1 MQLPVRKE
9 SLPMAGALLAAALA
23 GGTVAVI
30 GAALVGT
37 GEHTTTIRE
46 LVQTPTN
53 APGTVSQTSQ
63 ERPLTVRAI
72 YDRDAPGVVQV
83 TTTTKVKLPQT
94 DWFGNPFGPPGTE
107 VQRSL
112 GSGFVIDKAGYIVT
126 NYHVVGNAQSVHVSF
141 SNNDSMKAE
150 VIGKDPATDVAL
162 LKVEAS
168 SRALKPLSLGDS
180 DGIHVGDQ
188 VAAIG
193 NPLGLDRS
201 ITLGIVSALHRSL
214 TSPEGTPI
222 DRVIQTDAALNHGN
236 SGGPL
241 LNAEGKVVGV
251 SSAISTGSTGGEGS
265 IGIGFAIP
273 INTVSDVVAELKAQ
287 GHVDHPY
294 LGVVTRPVS
303 TTMARIFNLPV
314 QKGLLVESVAAGS
327 GADRAGL
334 HGGTDQVVVEGESY
348 QLGGDV
354 ITKADG
360 MAIATTEDL
369 REIVSQHKP
378 GESLS
383 VVFYPSTA
391 HRGTAPVK
399 AEIKLGRQSP
409 LP

>member
-1 MQLPVRKE
+1 
-9 SLPMAGALLAAALA
+9 MAGALLAAALA

-30 GAALVGT
+30 GAAIVGT

-46 LVQTPTN
+46 LVPAPPTL
-53 APGTVSQTSQ
+53 PGNVSQTSQ
-63 ERPLTVRAI
+63 ERPLTVRGI

-83 TTTTKVKLPQT
+83 TTTTKVRLTQT
-94 DWFGNPFGPPGTE
+94 DWFGNPFGPQGTE

-126 NYHVVGNAQSVHVSF
+126 NYHVVGDAQSVHVSF

-150 VIGKDPATDVAL
+150 IIGKDPATDVAL
-162 LKVEAS
+162 LKVQAS

-241 LNAEGKVVGV
+241 LNAQGQVVGV
-251 SSAISTGSTGGEGS
+251 SSAVSTGGGAGNT
-265 IGIGFAIP
+265 GIGFAIP
-273 INTVSDVVAELKAQ
+273 INTVRDVVAELKAQ

-303 TTMARIFNLPV
+303 ATMARIFNLPV

-334 HGGTDQVVVEGESY
+334 RGGTSQVVVEGESY

-360 MAIATTEDL
+360 MVVSTTEGL
-369 REIVSQHKP
+369 REIVSQHEP
-378 GESLS
+378 GETMS
-383 VVFYPSTA
+383 VVFYRT
-391 HRGTAPVK
+391 GTGAEPEQMK

>member
-1 MQLPVRKE
+1 M
-9 SLPMAGALLAAALA
+9 
-23 GGTVAVI
+23 
-30 GAALVGT
+30 
-37 GEHTTTIRE
+37 
-46 LVQTPTN
+46 
-53 APGTVSQTSQ
+53 
-63 ERPLTVRAI
+63 
-72 YDRDAPGVVQV
+72 
-83 TTTTKVKLPQT
+83 
-94 DWFGNPFGPPGTE
+94 
-107 VQRSL
+107 QRSL

-126 NYHVVGNAQSVHVSF
+126 NYHVVGNAQSVQVSF

-150 VIGKDPATDVAL
+150 IIGKDPATDVAL
-162 LKVEAS
+162 LKVQAS
-168 SRALKPLSLGDS
+168 SRALKPLPLGDS

-214 TSPEGTPI
+214 TSPGGHAHRPRHPDRRGAQPWQLGRPAAERAGPGRRRQLGDLDRRRGREG
-222 DRVIQTDAALNHGN
+222 N
-236 SGGPL
+236 
-241 LNAEGKVVGV
+241 
-251 SSAISTGSTGGEGS
+251 

-273 INTVSDVVAELKAQ
+273 INTVRDVVAELKAQ

-303 TTMARIFNLPV
+303 TAMARIFNLPV

-360 MAIATTEDL
+360 MAVTTTEGL
-369 REIVSQHKP
+369 REVVSQHKP

-383 VVFYPSTA
+383 VVFY
-391 HRGTAPVK
+391 RGTEPVK

>member
-1 MQLPVRKE
+1 MRKE

-46 LVQTPTN
+46 LVQ
-53 APGTVSQTSQ
+53 APASVPGNVSQTSA

-126 NYHVVGNAQSVHVSF
+126 NYHVVGDAQSVHVSF

-150 VIGKDPATDVAL
+150 IIGKDPATDVAL
-162 LKVEAS
+162 LKVVAS
-168 SRALKPLSLGDS
+168 SRALKPLPLGDS

-222 DRVIQTDAALNHGN
+222 DHVIQTDAAINHGN

-241 LNAEGKVVGV
+241 LNAQGQVVGV
-251 SSAISTGSTGGEGS
+251 SSAISTGDTGAQGN

-273 INTVSDVVAELKAQ
+273 INTVRDVVAELKAE

-303 TTMARIFNLPV
+303 TAMARIFNLPV
-314 QKGLLVESVAAGS
+314 QKGLLVESVTAGS

-334 HGGTDQVVVEGESY
+334 RGGADQVVVEGESY

-354 ITKADG
+354 ITQADG
-360 MAIATTEDL
+360 IAVSTMEGL

-378 GESLS
+378 GETLS
-383 VVFYPSTA
+383 VVFY
-391 HRGTAPVK
+391 RGAEPLK

>member
-1 MQLPVRKE
+1 VQLPVRRE
-9 SLPMAGALLAAALA
+9 SLPIAGVLLAAALA

-37 GEHTTTIRE
+37 GEHTTTVRE
-46 LVQTPTN
+46 IVEPQPLSPSN
-53 APGTVSQTSQ
+53 VSQGSQ
-63 ERPLTVRAI
+63 DGPLTVRDI
-72 YDRDAPGVVQV
+72 YKRDAPGVVQV

-94 DWFGNPFGPPGTE
+94 DWFGNPFGIPGTA

-112 GSGFVIDKAGYIVT
+112 GSGFVMDKAGYIVT
-126 NYHVVGNAQSVHVSF
+126 NYHVVGSAQSVHVSF
-141 SNNDSMKAE
+141 SNSDSMNAE
-150 VIGKDPATDVAL
+150 IIGKDPATDVAL
-162 LKVEAS
+162 LKVQAS
-168 SRALKPLSLGDS
+168 SRALKPLDLGNSDS
-180 DGIHVGDQ
+180 VQVGDQ

-193 NPLGLDRS
+193 NPLGYDRS

-241 LNAEGKVVGV
+241 LNAQGEVVGV
-251 SSAISTGSTGGEGS
+251 SSAISTAGTGAQGN

-273 INTVSDVVAELKAQ
+273 INTVRDVVAELKAQ
-287 GHVDHPY
+287 GHVDHPFF
-294 LGVVTRPVS
+294 GVVTRPVTAS
-303 TTMARIFNLPV
+303 MARIFKLPV
-314 QKGLLVESVAAGS
+314 QRGLLIENVAAGS

-360 MAIATTEDL
+360 MNVTTTERL
-369 REIVSQHKP
+369 RQIVSEHKP
-378 GESLS
+378 GETVSIA
-383 VVFYPSTA
+383 YYRST
-391 HRGTAPVK
+391 GTEPLHTEV
-399 AEIKLGRQSP
+399 KLGRQSP

>member
-1 MQLPVRKE
+1 M
-9 SLPMAGALLAAALA
+9 PMAGALLAAALA

-46 LVQTPTN
+46 LVP
-53 APGTVSQTSQ
+53 APQSLPGDISQTSQ
-63 ERPLTVRAI
+63 ARPLTVRAI

-112 GSGFVIDKAGYIVT
+112 GSGFVIDKAGYVVT

-150 VIGKDPATDVAL
+150 VIGKDPATDIAL
-162 LKVEAS
+162 LKVRAS
-168 SRALKPLSLGDS
+168 SRALKALPLGNS
-180 DGIHVGDQ
+180 DGVHVGDQ

-241 LNAEGKVVGV
+241 LNAQGQVVGV
-251 SSAISTGSTGGEGS
+251 SSAISTGDVGEGN

-273 INTVSDVVAELKAQ
+273 INTVRDVVAELKAH

-334 HGGTDQVVVEGESY
+334 HGGADQVVVEGESY

-360 MAIATTEDL
+360 MAVTTTEGL
-369 REIVSQHKP
+369 REIVSHYKP

-383 VVFYPSTA
+383 VEFY
-391 HRGTAPVK
+391 RGTEPLK

>member
-1 MQLPVRKE
+1 
-9 SLPMAGALLAAALA
+9 
-23 GGTVAVI
+23 
-30 GAALVGT
+30 
-37 GEHTTTIRE
+37 
-46 LVQTPTN
+46 
-53 APGTVSQTSQ
+53 
-63 ERPLTVRAI
+63 
-72 YDRDAPGVVQV
+72 
-83 TTTTKVKLPQT
+83 
-94 DWFGNPFGPPGTE
+94 

-150 VIGKDPATDVAL
+150 MIGKDPATDVAL
-162 LKVEAS
+162 LKVAAS

-180 DGIHVGDQ
+180 DGVHVGDQ

-241 LNAEGKVVGV
+241 LNAQGQVVGV
-251 SSAISTGSTGGEGS
+251 SSAVSTGNLGETNT
-265 IGIGFAIP
+265 GIGFAIP
-273 INTVSDVVAELKAQ
+273 INTVRDVVAELRAH

-303 TTMARIFNLPV
+303 TAMARIFNLPV

-334 HGGTDQVVVEGESY
+334 RGGTSQVVVEGESY

-360 MAIATTEDL
+360 VSVSTTEEL
-369 REIVSQHKP
+369 REIVSELKP
-378 GESLS
+378 GDSLP
-383 VVFYPSTA
+383 VVFYRVTA
-391 HRGTAPVK
+391 NGSELLK
-399 AEIKLGRQSP
+399 AQIKLGRQSP

>member
-1 MQLPVRKE
+1 MQLSVRKE

-53 APGTVSQTSQ
+53 APGNVSQTSQ

-126 NYHVVGNAQSVHVSF
+126 NYHVVGDAQSVHVSF

-162 LKVEAS
+162 LKVQAS
-168 SRALKPLSLGDS
+168 SRALKPLPLGDS

-241 LNAEGKVVGV
+241 LNAQGRVVGV
-251 SSAISTGSTGGEGS
+251 SSAISTGDTGSEGN

-273 INTVSDVVAELKAQ
+273 INTVRDVVAELKAQ

-303 TTMARIFNLPV
+303 TTMARVFNLRR
-314 QKGLLVESVAAGS
+314 GLLVESVAAGS

-334 HGGTDQVVVEGESY
+334 HGGTSQVVVEGESY

-360 MAIATTEDL
+360 MAITSMERL
-369 REIVSQHKP
+369 REIISQHKP
-378 GESLS
+378 GDSLS
-383 VVFYPSTA
+383 VVFY
-391 HRGTAPVK
+391 RGTEPLK
-399 AEIKLGRQSP
+399 AEVKLGRQSP

>member
-46 LVQTPTN
+46 LVPTPTN
-53 APGTVSQTSQ
+53 PPGNVSQTSQ
-63 ERPLTVRAI
+63 DRPLTVRAI

-162 LKVEAS
+162 LKVQAS

-180 DGIHVGDQ
+180 DGDSRRRPGSRHREPARPRPQHHARDRQRAPPLADLSGGHAHRSCHPDRRGAQ
-188 VAAIG
+188 PRQLGRPAAERAG
-193 NPLGLDRS
+193 PGRRRQLCDLDRR
-201 ITLGIVSALHRSL
+201 LGRGKHRNRFRNSHQHSARRRRRAEGSGPRRPPVPRRRHAARVDDDGSDLQPAGPEGAARRERGRRKWRRSGGSARRHRSGCGRRREL
-214 TSPEGTPI
+214 PARRRRDHEGGRHGRSPRWSACARSSRSTSPATRCPSCS
-222 DRVIQTDAALNHGN
+222 TAAL
-236 SGGPL
+236 S
-241 LNAEGKVVGV
+241 
-251 SSAISTGSTGGEGS
+251 
-265 IGIGFAIP
+265 
-273 INTVSDVVAELKAQ
+273 
-287 GHVDHPY
+287 
-294 LGVVTRPVS
+294 R
-303 TTMARIFNLPV
+303 
-314 QKGLLVESVAAGS
+314 
-327 GADRAGL
+327 
-334 HGGTDQVVVEGESY
+334 
-348 QLGGDV
+348 
-354 ITKADG
+354 
-360 MAIATTEDL
+360 
-369 REIVSQHKP
+369 
-378 GESLS
+378 
-383 VVFYPSTA
+383 
-391 HRGTAPVK
+391 
-399 AEIKLGRQSP
+399 
-409 LP
+409 

>member
-1 MQLPVRKE
+1 
-9 SLPMAGALLAAALA
+9 MAGALLVAALA

-30 GAALVGT
+30 GASLVGT

-46 LVQTPTN
+46 LVQ
-53 APGTVSQTSQ
+53 APASVPGNVSQTSE

-162 LKVEAS
+162 LKVKAS
-168 SRALKPLSLGDS
+168 SRALKPLPLGDS

-241 LNAEGKVVGV
+241 LNAQGQVVGV
-251 SSAISTGSTGGEGS
+251 SSAISTGGTGAEGN

-273 INTVSDVVAELKAQ
+273 INTVRDVVAELKAQ

-360 MAIATTEDL
+360 MAVATMERL
-369 REIVSQHKP
+369 REIISQHKP
-378 GESLS
+378 GDSLS
-383 VVFYPSTA
+383 VVFYRTGTSTQSE
-391 HRGTAPVK
+391 PLK

>member
-1 MQLPVRKE
+1 LF
-9 SLPMAGALLAAALA
+9 AAALA
-23 GGTVAVI
+23 GGTVAVV
-30 GAALVGT
+30 GAAIVGT
-37 GEHTTTIRE
+37 GEHTTTVRE
-46 LVQTPTN
+46 LVQPPPLSSGN
-53 APGTVSQTSQ
+53 VSRTSGA
-63 ERPLTVRAI
+63 PLTVRDI

-83 TTTTKVKLPQT
+83 TTTTKVKLPQS
-94 DWFGNPFGPPGTE
+94 DWFGNPYGPPATE

-126 NYHVVGNAQSVHVSF
+126 NYHVVGDAQSVRVSF
-141 SNNDSMKAE
+141 SNNDSMKAR
-150 VIGKDPATDVAL
+150 VVGRDPATNVAL
-162 LKVEAS
+162 LKVQAT
-168 SRALKPLSLGDS
+168 SRALKALALGNS
-180 DGIHVGDQ
+180 DGVHVGDQ

-241 LNAEGKVVGV
+241 LDARGQVVGV
-251 SSAISTGSTGGEGS
+251 SSAVTTGADGNV
-265 IGIGFAIP
+265 GIGFAIP
-273 INTVSDVVAELKAQ
+273 INTVRDVVAELKAQ

-303 TTMARIFNLPV
+303 ATMARIFNLPV

-360 MAIATTEDL
+360 MDVSTTEGL

-378 GESLS
+378 GESMT
-383 VVFYPSTA
+383 VVFY
-391 HRGTAPVK
+391 RGTEPGAEAVK

>member
-1 MQLPVRKE
+1 MRRE
-9 SLPMAGALLAAALA
+9 SLPLAGALFAAALA
-23 GGTVAVI
+23 GGTVAVV
-30 GAALVGT
+30 GAAIVGT
-37 GEHTTTIRE
+37 GEHTTTVRE
-46 LVQTPTN
+46 LVQPPPLSSGN
-53 APGTVSQTSQ
+53 VSRTSGA
-63 ERPLTVRAI
+63 PLTVRDI
-72 YDRDAPGVVQV
+72 YDRDSPGVVQV
-83 TTTTKVKLPQT
+83 TTTTKVKLPQS
-94 DWFGNPFGPPGTE
+94 DWFGNPYGPPATE

-126 NYHVVGNAQSVHVSF
+126 NYHVVGDAQSVRVSF
-141 SNNDSMKAE
+141 SNNDSMKAR
-150 VIGKDPATDVAL
+150 VVGRDPATDVAL
-162 LKVEAS
+162 LKVQAT
-168 SRALKPLSLGDS
+168 SRALKALALGNS
-180 DGIHVGDQ
+180 DGVHVGDQ

-241 LNAEGKVVGV
+241 LDARGQVVGV
-251 SSAISTGSTGGEGS
+251 SSAVTTGADGNV
-265 IGIGFAIP
+265 GIGFAIP
-273 INTVSDVVAELKAQ
+273 INTVRDVVAELKAQ

-303 TTMARIFNLPV
+303 ATMARIFNLPV

-360 MAIATTEDL
+360 MDVSTTEGL

-378 GESLS
+378 GESMT
-383 VVFYPSTA
+383 VVFY
-391 HRGTAPVK
+391 RGTEPGAEAVK